1 MEGNLLY
8 NHILKAAG
16 FNTYTAGVR
25 IRPRTDGVPGGEYI
39 GWQASSRLYC
49 LELCD

>member
-16 FNTYTAGVR
+16 FNAYTVGVR
-25 IRPRTDGVPGGEYI
+25 IRPRVDGVPSGEYS
-39 GWQASSRLYC
+39 GWYVIFLFSQLW
-49 LELCD
+49 D

>member
-16 FNTYTAGVR
+16 FDAYTAGVR
-25 IRPRTDGVPGGEYI
+25 IRPRVNGVPGGDVYTGWFVPPPSKREYF
-39 GWQASSRLYC
+39 C
-49 LELCD
+49 

>member
-16 FNTYTAGVR
+16 FEVYTAGVR
-25 IRPRTDGVPGGEYI
+25 IRPRVEGVPGGDYI
-39 GWQASSRLYC
+39 GWYGLTYRDA
-49 LELCD
+49 